1 MTVGLS
7 YHWLKLISLW
17 VVNIEP
23 VLASLFDSTLGFGD
37 LTSHSTL
44 PSVPH
49 CTAEDPYLESTA
61 AIVVDVDLILPRD
74 TWGYFTAP
82 AKDYQ
87 VLKITD
93 STRAHPNL
101 DNTGIAHSLSFSRR

>member
-61 AIVVDVDLILPRD
+61 AIVVDESTYGPGNQPVVLLWFLSPVPLI
-74 TWGYFTAP
+74 T
-82 AKDYQ
+82 
-87 VLKITD
+87 
-93 STRAHPNL
+93 
-101 DNTGIAHSLSFSRR
+101 AHSQLHS

>member
-1 MTVGLS
+1 MLCYCFTYWG
-7 YHWLKLISLW
+7 
-17 VVNIEP
+17 VNIEP

-61 AIVVDVDLILPRD
+61 AIVVDESTYGPGNQPVVLLWFLSPVPLI
-74 TWGYFTAP
+74 T
-82 AKDYQ
+82 
-87 VLKITD
+87 
-93 STRAHPNL
+93 
-101 DNTGIAHSLSFSRR
+101 AHSQLHS

>member
-61 AIVVDVDLILPRD
+61 AIVVYESTYGPGNQPVVLLWFLSPVPLI
-74 TWGYFTAP
+74 T
-82 AKDYQ
+82 
-87 VLKITD
+87 
-93 STRAHPNL
+93 
-101 DNTGIAHSLSFSRR
+101 AHSQLHS